1 MGPDNFFSSDASHQ
15 RLNSDLPFTFP
26 THLMDYVLP
35 NELVDGMIAAGG
47 KKSTVSVKNLLLRGF
62 YSGSILG
69 LAVILA
75 LTVGLKSGQ
84 PWLGSFLF
92 PFGFASIVLFGM
104 ELVTGNFALL
114 PMATW
119 AGKCS
124 WGATIRN
131 WSWVWLGN
139 WIGTAVVALLMA
151 ISLTSG
157 WTVDPASAADGGGMW
172 QQVAAKII
180 ALNKANVVKKY
191 EDLQLLG
198 FFLAFVRGVIANW
211 LVCLGVTMA
220 LVSKSVP
227 GKILACWLP
236 ITAFQTMGME
246 HIVVNQFLHTAGPI
260 LGSGVPFS
268 KVIFWNFFPVTLG
281 NIVGGMVFIGM
292 LFYSTHRS
300 PVDNVLPKEHDEK
313 LERELAA
320 ELGAR

>member
-1 MGPDNFFSSDASHQ
+1 MSATASQ
-15 RLNSDLPFTFP
+15 
-26 THLMDYVLP
+26 MDYVLP
-35 NELVDGMIAAGG
+35 NELVDGMILAGG
-47 KKSTVSVKNLLLRGF
+47 KKATVSIKNLLIRGF
-62 YSGSILG
+62 YSGAILG

-75 LTVGLKSGQ
+75 LTVGILTKL
-84 PWLGSFLF
+84 PFVGSLLF

-124 WGATIRN
+124 WKATFRN
-131 WSWVWLGN
+131 WTWVWIGN
-139 WIGTAVVALLMA
+139 FIGTLVVAIIMA

-157 WTVDPASAADGGGMW
+157 SMDASAENVGPPIWDL
-172 QQVAAKII
+172 VAQKIV
-180 ALNKANVVKKY
+180 ALNQINVVKKY
-191 EDLQLLG
+191 EALGSMG
-198 FFLAFVRGVIANW
+198 FFLAFLRGVVANW

-227 GKILACWLP
+227 GKLLACWLS

-260 LGSGVPFS
+260 LGSGVPFY
-268 KVIFWNFFPVTLG
+268 KVIFWNFLPVTLG
-281 NIVGGMVFIGM
+281 NVVGGMVFIGM
-292 LFYSTHRS
+292 LFYSTHRTKIS
-300 PVDNVLPKEHDEK
+300 DVLPTEHDEK

>member
-1 MGPDNFFSSDASHQ
+1 
-15 RLNSDLPFTFP
+15 
-26 THLMDYVLP
+26 MDYVLP

-47 KKSTVSVKNLLLRGF
+47 KKSTVSVKNLLIRGF
-62 YSGSILG
+62 YSGAILG

-75 LTVGLKSGQ
+75 LTVGITVKA
-84 PWLGSFLF
+84 PFVGSLLF

-119 AGKCS
+119 AGKSS
-124 WGATIRN
+124 WGATFRN
-131 WSWVWLGN
+131 WGWVWLGN
-139 WIGTAVVALLMA
+139 WIGTAVVAVIMYL
-151 ISLTSG
+151 SLTSG
-157 WTVDPASAADGGGMW
+157 GTVEPSADGGVW
-172 QQVAAKII
+172 QKVAATII
-180 ALNKANVVKKY
+180 KLNVANVEKKY
-191 EDLQLLG
+191 EALGSLG
-198 FFLAFVRGVIANW
+198 FFLAFLRGVVANW

-268 KVIFWNFFPVTLG
+268 KVIFWNFLPVTLG

>member
-1 MGPDNFFSSDASHQ
+1 MSASASQ
-15 RLNSDLPFTFP
+15 
-26 THLMDYVLP
+26 MDYVLP

-47 KKSTVSVKNLLLRGF
+47 KKATVSVKNLLIRGF
-62 YSGSILG
+62 YSGAILG

-75 LTVGLKSGQ
+75 LTIGLKSGQ
-84 PWLGSFLF
+84 PWLGSLLF

-114 PMATW
+114 PMSTW
-119 AGKCS
+119 AGKS
-124 WGATIRN
+124 TWRATFRN
-131 WSWVWLGN
+131 WGWVWLGN
-139 WIGTAVVALLMA
+139 WIGTAVVALIMA

-157 WTVDPASAADGGGMW
+157 GTVDPASAADGGGMW

-180 ALNKANVVKKY
+180 ALNKTNVVTKY
-191 EDLQLLG
+191 ENLQSMG
-198 FFLAFVRGVIANW
+198 FFLAFLRGVVANW

-227 GKILACWLP
+227 GKLLACWLP

-260 LGSGVPFS
+260 LGSGVPFY
-268 KVIFWNFFPVTLG
+268 KVIFWNFLPVTLG

-292 LFYSTHRS
+292 LFYSTHRTKIS
-300 PVDNVLPKEHDEK
+300 DVLPTEHDEK

>member
-1 MGPDNFFSSDASHQ
+1 MSATASQ
-15 RLNSDLPFTFP
+15 
-26 THLMDYVLP
+26 MDYVLP
-35 NELVDGMIAAGG
+35 NELVDGMILAGG
-47 KKSTVSVKNLLLRGF
+47 KKATVSIKNLLIRCF
-62 YSGSILG
+62 YSCAILG

-75 LTVGLKSGQ
+75 LTVGILTKL
-84 PWLGSFLF
+84 PFVGSLLF

-124 WGATIRN
+124 WKATFRN
-131 WSWVWLGN
+131 WTWVWIGN
-139 WIGTAVVALLMA
+139 FIGTLVVAIIMA

-157 WTVDPASAADGGGMW
+157 SMDASAENVGPPIWDL
-172 QQVAAKII
+172 VAQKIV
-180 ALNKANVVKKY
+180 ALNQINVVKKY
-191 EDLQLLG
+191 EALGSMG
-198 FFLAFVRGVIANW
+198 FFLAFLRGVVANW

-227 GKILACWLP
+227 GKLLACWLP

-260 LGSGVPFS
+260 LGSGVPFY
-268 KVIFWNFFPVTLG
+268 KVIFWNFLPVTLG

-292 LFYSTHRS
+292 LFYSTHRTKIS
-300 PVDNVLPKEHDEK
+300 DVLPTEHDEK

-320 ELGAR
+320 ELSAR

>member
-1 MGPDNFFSSDASHQ
+1 
-15 RLNSDLPFTFP
+15 
-26 THLMDYVLP
+26 MDYVLP

-47 KKSTVSVKNLLLRGF
+47 KKSSVSVKDLLLRGF
-62 YSGSILG
+62 YSGAILG

-75 LTVGLKSGQ
+75 LTVGITVKA
-84 PWLGSFLF
+84 PFVGSLLF

-119 AGKCS
+119 AGRCT
-124 WGATIRN
+124 WGATFRN
-131 WSWVWLGN
+131 WTWVWIGN
-139 WIGTAVVALLMA
+139 WIGTAVVALIMA

-157 WTVDPASAADGGGMW
+157 GTVDPASAADGGGMW

-180 ALNKANVVKKY
+180 ALNKTNVVTKY
-191 EDLQLLG
+191 ENLQSMG
-198 FFLAFVRGVIANW
+198 FFLAFLRGVVANW

-227 GKILACWLP
+227 GKLLACWLP
-236 ITAFQTMGME
+236 ITAFQSMGME

-260 LGSGVPFS
+260 LGSGVGFGQ
-268 KVIFWNFFPVTLG
+268 VIFWNFLPVTLG

-292 LFYSTHRS
+292 LFYSTHRTKIS
-300 PVDNVLPKEHDEK
+300 DVLPTEHDEK

>member
-1 MGPDNFFSSDASHQ
+1 MSVTASQ
-15 RLNSDLPFTFP
+15 
-26 THLMDYVLP
+26 MDYVLP

-47 KKSTVSVKNLLLRGF
+47 KKATVSVKNLLLRGF
-62 YSGSILG
+62 YCGAILG

-75 LTVGLKSGQ
+75 LTVGIQSKM
-84 PWLGSFLF
+84 PFLGSVLF
-92 PFGFASIVLFGM
+92 PFGFVSIVLFGM

-119 AGKCS
+119 AGKS
-124 WGATIRN
+124 TWSATFRN
-131 WSWVWLGN
+131 WSWVWIGN
-139 WIGTAVVALLMA
+139 FIGTLVVAIIMA

-157 WTVDPASAADGGGMW
+157 GTIDPAADGGMW
-172 QQVAAKII
+172 QKVAQKII
-180 ALNKANVVKKY
+180 SLNILNVEKKY
-191 EDLQLLG
+191 EALGSLG
-198 FFLAFVRGVIANW
+198 FFLAFLRGLVANW
-211 LVCLGVTMA
+211 LVCLGVTLA

-227 GKILACWLP
+227 GKLLACWLP

-260 LGSGVPFS
+260 LGSGVPFT
-268 KVIFWNFFPVTLG
+268 KVIFWNFLPVTLG

-292 LFYSTHRS
+292 LFYSTHRTKL
-300 PVDNVLPKEHDEK
+300 DNVLPREKDEK

>member
-1 MGPDNFFSSDASHQ
+1 
-15 RLNSDLPFTFP
+15 
-26 THLMDYVLP
+26 MDYVLP

-47 KKSTVSVKNLLLRGF
+47 KKSTVSVKNLLIRGF
-62 YSGSILG
+62 YSGAILG

-75 LTVGLKSGQ
+75 LTVGITVKA
-84 PWLGSFLF
+84 PFVGSLLF

-119 AGKCS
+119 AGRSS
-124 WGATIRN
+124 WGATFRN

-139 WIGTAVVALLMA
+139 WIGTAVVAVLMA

-157 WTVDPASAADGGGMW
+157 GTVDPASAADGGGMW

-180 ALNKANVVKKY
+180 ALNKANVVAKY
-191 EDLQLLG
+191 QNLETLG
-198 FFLAFVRGVIANW
+198 FFLAIVRGVIANW

-236 ITAFQTMGME
+236 ITAFQSMGME

-260 LGSGVPFS
+260 LGSGVNFGQ
-268 KVIFWNFFPVTLG
+268 VIFWNWLPVTIG
-281 NIVGGMVFIGM
+281 NIIGGMVFIGM
-292 LFYSTHRS
+292 LFYSTHRT
-300 PVDNVLPKEHDEK
+300 PMDNVLPEVHDDK

>member
-1 MGPDNFFSSDASHQ
+1 MSASASQ
-15 RLNSDLPFTFP
+15 
-26 THLMDYVLP
+26 MDYVLP

-47 KKSTVSVKNLLLRGF
+47 KKATVSVKNLLLRGF
-62 YSGSILG
+62 YSGAILG

-75 LTVGLKSGQ
+75 LTVAIQSKL
-84 PWLGSFLF
+84 PFLGSVLF

-119 AGKCS
+119 AGKS
-124 WGATIRN
+124 TWGATFRN
-131 WSWVWLGN
+131 WSWVWIGN
-139 WIGTAVVALLMA
+139 FIGTLLVAVIMA
-151 ISLTSG
+151 VSLTSG
-157 WTVDPASAADGGGMW
+157 GTVDPSADGGVW
-172 QQVAAKII
+172 PQVAQKII
-180 ALNKANVVKKY
+180 SLNIANVEKKY
-191 EDLQLLG
+191 EALGSLG
-198 FFLAFVRGVIANW
+198 FFLAILRGIVANW

-236 ITAFQTMGME
+236 ITAFQTLGME

-260 LGSGVPFS
+260 LGSGVPFY
-268 KVIFWNFFPVTLG
+268 KVIVWNFLPVTIG
-281 NIVGGMVFIGM
+281 NIIGGMVFIGM

-300 PVDNVLPKEHDEK
+300 TVENVLPREHDEK

>member
-1 MGPDNFFSSDASHQ
+1 MSASASQ
-15 RLNSDLPFTFP
+15 
-26 THLMDYVLP
+26 MDYVLP

-47 KKSTVSVKNLLLRGF
+47 KKATVSVKNLLLRGF
-62 YSGSILG
+62 YSGAILG

-75 LTVGLKSGQ
+75 LTVAIQSKL
-84 PWLGSFLF
+84 PFLGSVLF

-119 AGKCS
+119 AGKSS
-124 WGATIRN
+124 WSATFRN
-131 WSWVWLGN
+131 WSWVWIGN
-139 WIGTAVVALLMA
+139 FIGTLLVAVIMA

-157 WTVDPASAADGGGMW
+157 GTVDPSADGGVW
-172 QQVAAKII
+172 QKVAQKII
-180 ALNKANVVKKY
+180 SLNIANVEKKY
-191 EDLQLLG
+191 EALGSLG
-198 FFLAFVRGVIANW
+198 FFLAILRGMVANW

-227 GKILACWLP
+227 GKLLACWLP

-260 LGSGVPFS
+260 LGSGVPFY
-268 KVIFWNFFPVTLG
+268 KVIFWNFLPVTIG
-281 NIVGGMVFIGM
+281 NIIGGMVFIGM
-292 LFYSTHRS
+292 LFYSTHRTKIE
-300 PVDNVLPKEHDEK
+300 NVLPQEHDEK

>member
-1 MGPDNFFSSDASHQ
+1 
-15 RLNSDLPFTFP
+15 
-26 THLMDYVLP
+26 MDYVLP

-62 YSGSILG
+62 YSGAILG

-75 LTVGLKSGQ
+75 LTVGIQSKM
-84 PWLGSFLF
+84 PFLGSVLF

-119 AGKCS
+119 AGKAT
-124 WGATIRN
+124 WGATFRN

-139 WIGTAVVALLMA
+139 FIGTLVVAVIMYL
-151 ISLTSG
+151 SLTSG
-157 WTVDPASAADGGGMW
+157 GTVDPSAEGDIW
-172 QQVAAKII
+172 QKVAAKII
-180 ALNKANVVKKY
+180 ALNIANVEKKY
-191 EDLQLLG
+191 EALGSLG
-198 FFLAFVRGVIANW
+198 FFLAFLRGMVANW

-227 GKILACWLP
+227 GKLLACWLP

-260 LGSGVPFS
+260 LGSGVNMGQ
-268 KVIFWNFFPVTLG
+268 VIVWNWLPVTLG

-292 LFYSTHRS
+292 LFYSTHRTTMS
-300 PVDNVLPKEHDEK
+300 NVLPTEHDEK

>member
-1 MGPDNFFSSDASHQ
+1 MSASASQ
-15 RLNSDLPFTFP
+15 
-26 THLMDYVLP
+26 MDYVLP

-47 KKSTVSVKNLLLRGF
+47 KKATVSVKNLLLRGF
-62 YSGSILG
+62 YSGAILG

-75 LTVGLKSGQ
+75 LTVAIQSKL
-84 PWLGSFLF
+84 PFLGSVLF

-119 AGKCS
+119 AGKS
-124 WGATIRN
+124 TWSATFRN
-131 WSWVWLGN
+131 WSWVWIGN
-139 WIGTAVVALLMA
+139 FIGTLLVAVIMA

-157 WTVDPASAADGGGMW
+157 GTVDPSADGGVW
-172 QQVAAKII
+172 QKVAQTII
-180 ALNKANVVKKY
+180 SLNIANVEKKY
-191 EDLQLLG
+191 EALGSLG
-198 FFLAFVRGVIANW
+198 FFLAILRGVVANW

-236 ITAFQTMGME
+236 ITAFQTLGME

-260 LGSGVPFS
+260 LGSGVPFY
-268 KVIFWNFFPVTLG
+268 KVIFWNFLPVTIG
-281 NIVGGMVFIGM
+281 NIIGGMVFIGM
-292 LFYSTHRS
+292 LFYSTHRTKI
-300 PVDNVLPKEHDEK
+300 DNVLPQEHDEK

>member
-1 MGPDNFFSSDASHQ
+1 MSATASQ
-15 RLNSDLPFTFP
+15 
-26 THLMDYVLP
+26 MDYVLP
-35 NELVDGMIAAGG
+35 NELVDGMILAGG
-47 KKSTVSVKNLLLRGF
+47 KKATVSIKNLLIRGF
-62 YSGSILG
+62 YSGAILG

-75 LTVGLKSGQ
+75 LTVGILTKL
-84 PWLGSFLF
+84 PFVGSLLF

-124 WGATIRN
+124 WKATFRN
-131 WSWVWLGN
+131 WTWVWIGN
-139 WIGTAVVALLMA
+139 FIGTLVVAIIMA

-157 WTVDPASAADGGGMW
+157 SMDASAENVGPPIWDL
-172 QQVAAKII
+172 VAQKIV
-180 ALNKANVVKKY
+180 ALNQINVVKKY
-191 EDLQLLG
+191 EALGSMG
-198 FFLAFVRGVIANW
+198 FFLAFLRGVVANW

-227 GKILACWLP
+227 GKLLACWLP

-260 LGSGVPFS
+260 LGSGVPFY
-268 KVIFWNFFPVTLG
+268 KVIFWNFLPVTLG

-292 LFYSTHRS
+292 LFYSTHRTKIS
-300 PVDNVLPKEHDEK
+300 DVLPTEHDEK
-313 LERELAA
+313 IERELAA

>member
-1 MGPDNFFSSDASHQ
+1 MSVTASQ
-15 RLNSDLPFTFP
+15 
-26 THLMDYVLP
+26 MDYVLP

-47 KKSTVSVKNLLLRGF
+47 KKATVSVKNLLLRGF
-62 YSGSILG
+62 YSGAILG

-75 LTVGLKSGQ
+75 LTVGIQSKM
-84 PWLGSFLF
+84 PFLGSVLF
-92 PFGFASIVLFGM
+92 PFGFVSIVLFGM

-119 AGKCS
+119 AGKS
-124 WGATIRN
+124 TWGATFRN
-131 WSWVWLGN
+131 WSWVWIGN
-139 WIGTAVVALLMA
+139 FIGTLVVAIIMA

-157 WTVDPASAADGGGMW
+157 GTIDPAADGGMW
-172 QQVAAKII
+172 QKVAQKII
-180 ALNKANVVKKY
+180 SLNILNVEKKY
-191 EDLQLLG
+191 EALGSLG
-198 FFLAFVRGVIANW
+198 FFLAFLRGLVANW
-211 LVCLGVTMA
+211 LVCLGVTLA

-227 GKILACWLP
+227 GKLLACWLP

-260 LGSGVPFS
+260 LGSGVPFT
-268 KVIFWNFFPVTLG
+268 KVIFWNFLPVTLG

-292 LFYSTHRS
+292 LFYSTHRTKL
-300 PVDNVLPKEHDEK
+300 DNVLPREKDEK

>member
-1 MGPDNFFSSDASHQ
+1 
-15 RLNSDLPFTFP
+15 
-26 THLMDYVLP
+26 V
-35 NELVDGMIAAGG
+35 V
-47 KKSTVSVKNLLLRGF
+47 
-62 YSGSILG
+62 
-69 LAVILA
+69 LA
-75 LTVGLKSGQ
+75 LTVGILTKL
-84 PWLGSFLF
+84 PFVGSLLF

-124 WGATIRN
+124 WSSTFRN
-131 WSWVWLGN
+131 WVWVWIGN
-139 WIGTAVVALLMA
+139 FIGTLVVAIIMG

-157 WTVDPASAADGGGMW
+157 SLDAAAENVGPPIWDL
-172 QQVAAKII
+172 VAQKIV
-180 ALNKANVVKKY
+180 ALNQINVVKKY
-191 EDLQLLG
+191 EALGSMG
-198 FFLAFVRGVIANW
+198 FFLAFLRGVVANW

-236 ITAFQTMGME
+236 ITAFQSLGME

-260 LGSGVPFS
+260 LGSGVPFY
-268 KVIFWNFFPVTLG
+268 KVIFWNFLPVTLG

-292 LFYSTHRS
+292 LFYSTHRTKIS
-300 PVDNVLPKEHDEK
+300 DVLPTEHDEK

>member
-1 MGPDNFFSSDASHQ
+1 
-15 RLNSDLPFTFP
+15 
-26 THLMDYVLP
+26 MDYVLP

-47 KKSTVSVKNLLLRGF
+47 KKSAVSVKNLLLRGF
-62 YSGSILG
+62 YSGAILG

-75 LTVGLKSGQ
+75 LTVGIQSKL
-84 PWLGSFLF
+84 PFLGSVLF

-119 AGKCS
+119 AGKAT
-124 WGATIRN
+124 WGATFRN
-131 WSWVWLGN
+131 WCWVWLGN
-139 WIGTAVVALLMA
+139 FIGTLVVAVIMYL
-151 ISLTSG
+151 SLTSG
-157 WTVDPASAADGGGMW
+157 GTVDPSAEGGIW
-172 QQVAAKII
+172 QKVAAKII
-180 ALNKANVVKKY
+180 ALNIANVEKKY
-191 EDLQLLG
+191 EALGSLG
-198 FFLAFVRGVIANW
+198 FFLAFLRGMVANW

-227 GKILACWLP
+227 GKLLACWLP

-260 LGSGVPFS
+260 LGSGVPFT
-268 KVIFWNFFPVTLG
+268 KVIFWNFLPVTLG

-292 LFYSTHRS
+292 LFYSTHRTQM
-300 PVDNVLPKEHDEK
+300 DNVLPREHDEK

>member
-1 MGPDNFFSSDASHQ
+1 
-15 RLNSDLPFTFP
+15 
-26 THLMDYVLP
+26 MDYVLP

-47 KKSTVSVKNLLLRGF
+47 KKATVSIKNLLLRGF

-69 LAVILA
+69 LAVVLA
-75 LTVGLKSGQ
+75 LTVAAQTKL
-84 PWLGSFLF
+84 PFLGSVLF

-114 PMATW
+114 PMAVW
-119 AGKCS
+119 AGRSS

-131 WSWVWLGN
+131 WIWVWIGNFLG
-139 WIGTAVVALLMA
+139 TLVVAVIMWL
-151 ISLTSG
+151 SLKSAG
-157 WTVDPASAADGGGMW
+157 AAPADAPWAGDW
-172 QQVAAKII
+172 NAVAATII
-180 ALNKANVVKKY
+180 KLNKANVIGKY
-191 EDLQLLG
+191 EALGSTG
-198 FFLAFVRGVIANW
+198 FFLAFLRGVVANW

-227 GKILACWLP
+227 GKLLACWLP
-236 ITAFQTMGME
+236 ITAFQTLGME
-246 HIVVNQFLHTAGPI
+246 HIVVNQFLHTAGPL

-268 KVIFWNFFPVTLG
+268 KVIIWNFIPVTAG

-292 LFYSTHRS
+292 LFYSTHRTKIS
-300 PVDNVLPKEHDEK
+300 NVLPTEHDEK

>member
-1 MGPDNFFSSDASHQ
+1 MSATASQ
-15 RLNSDLPFTFP
+15 
-26 THLMDYVLP
+26 MDYVLP

-47 KKSTVSVKNLLLRGF
+47 KKATVSIKNLLLRGF

-69 LAVILA
+69 LAVVLA
-75 LTVGLKSGQ
+75 LTVAAQTKL
-84 PWLGSFLF
+84 PFLGSVLF

-114 PMATW
+114 PMAVW
-119 AGKCS
+119 AGRSS

-131 WSWVWLGN
+131 WIWVWIGNFLG
-139 WIGTAVVALLMA
+139 TLVVAVIMWL
-151 ISLTSG
+151 SLKSAG
-157 WTVDPASAADGGGMW
+157 AAPADAPWAGDW
-172 QQVAAKII
+172 NAVAATII
-180 ALNKANVVKKY
+180 KLNKANVIGKY
-191 EDLQLLG
+191 EALGSTG
-198 FFLAFVRGVIANW
+198 FFLAFLRGVVANW

-227 GKILACWLP
+227 GKLLACWLP
-236 ITAFQTMGME
+236 ITAFQTLGME
-246 HIVVNQFLHTAGPI
+246 HIVVNQFLHTAGPL

-268 KVIFWNFFPVTLG
+268 KVIIWNFIPVTAG

-292 LFYSTHRS
+292 LFYSTHRTKIS
-300 PVDNVLPKEHDEK
+300 NVLPKEHDEK

>member
-1 MGPDNFFSSDASHQ
+1 MSASASQ
-15 RLNSDLPFTFP
+15 
-26 THLMDYVLP
+26 MDYVLP
-35 NELVDGMIAAGG
+35 NELVDGMILAGG
-47 KKSTVSVKNLLLRGF
+47 KKATVSIKNLLIRGF
-62 YSGSILG
+62 YSGAILG

-75 LTVGLKSGQ
+75 LTVGILTKL
-84 PWLGSFLF
+84 PFVGSLLF

-124 WGATIRN
+124 WKATFRN
-131 WSWVWLGN
+131 WTWVWIGN
-139 WIGTAVVALLMA
+139 FIGTLVVAIIMA

-157 WTVDPASAADGGGMW
+157 SMDAAAENVGPPIWDL
-172 QQVAAKII
+172 VAQKLV
-180 ALNKANVVKKY
+180 ALNQINVVKKY
-191 EDLQLLG
+191 EALGSTG
-198 FFLAFVRGVIANW
+198 FFLAFLRGVVANW

-227 GKILACWLP
+227 GKLLACWLP

-260 LGSGVPFS
+260 LGSGVPFY
-268 KVIFWNFFPVTLG
+268 KVIFWNFLPVTLG

-292 LFYSTHRS
+292 LFYSTHRTKIS
-300 PVDNVLPKEHDEK
+300 DVLPTEHDEK

>member
-1 MGPDNFFSSDASHQ
+1 MSVTASQ
-15 RLNSDLPFTFP
+15 
-26 THLMDYVLP
+26 MDYVLP

-47 KKSTVSVKNLLLRGF
+47 KKATVSVKNLLLRGF
-62 YSGSILG
+62 YSGAILG

-75 LTVGLKSGQ
+75 LTVGIQSKM
-84 PWLGSFLF
+84 PFLGSVLF
-92 PFGFASIVLFGM
+92 PFGFVSIVLFGM

-119 AGKCS
+119 AGKS
-124 WGATIRN
+124 TGSATFRN
-131 WSWVWLGN
+131 WSWVWIGN
-139 WIGTAVVALLMA
+139 FIGTLVVAIIMA

-157 WTVDPASAADGGGMW
+157 GTIDPAADGGMW
-172 QQVAAKII
+172 QKVAQKII
-180 ALNKANVVKKY
+180 SLNILNVEKKY
-191 EDLQLLG
+191 EALGSLG
-198 FFLAFVRGVIANW
+198 FFLAFLRGLVANW
-211 LVCLGVTMA
+211 LVCLGVTLA

-227 GKILACWLP
+227 GKLLACWLP

-260 LGSGVPFS
+260 LGSGVPFT
-268 KVIFWNFFPVTLG
+268 KVIFWNFLPVTLG

-292 LFYSTHRS
+292 LFYSTHRTKL
-300 PVDNVLPKEHDEK
+300 DNVLPREKDEK

>member
-1 MGPDNFFSSDASHQ
+1 
-15 RLNSDLPFTFP
+15 
-26 THLMDYVLP
+26 MDYVLP

-47 KKSTVSVKNLLLRGF
+47 KKANVSVKDLLLRGF
-62 YSGSILG
+62 YSGAILG

-75 LTVGLKSGQ
+75 LTVGIQSKL
-84 PWLGSFLF
+84 PFLGSVLF

-119 AGKCS
+119 AGRCS
-124 WGATIRN
+124 WGATFRN
-131 WSWVWLGN
+131 WSWVWIGN
-139 WIGTAVVALLMA
+139 FIGTLVVAVIMA

-157 WTVDPASAADGGGMW
+157 GTVDPAADGGVW
-172 QQVAAKII
+172 QKVAQKIMT
-180 ALNKANVVKKY
+180 LNITNVEKKY
-191 EDLQLLG
+191 EALGSLG
-198 FFLAFVRGVIANW
+198 FGLAILRGVVANW

-227 GKILACWLP
+227 GKLLACWLP

-260 LGSGVPFS
+260 LGSGVPFW
-268 KVIFWNFFPVTLG
+268 KCIFWNFLPVTIG
-281 NIVGGMVFIGM
+281 NIIGGMVFIGM
-292 LFYSTHRS
+292 LFYSTHRTTM
-300 PVDNVLPKEHDEK
+300 DNVLPQEHDEK

>member
-1 MGPDNFFSSDASHQ
+1 MSATASQ
-15 RLNSDLPFTFP
+15 
-26 THLMDYVLP
+26 MDYVLP
-35 NELVDGMIAAGG
+35 NELVDGMILAGG
-47 KKSTVSVKNLLLRGF
+47 KKATVSIKNLLIRGF
-62 YSGSILG
+62 YSGAILG

-75 LTVGLKSGQ
+75 LTVGILTKL
-84 PWLGSFLF
+84 PFVGSLLF

-124 WGATIRN
+124 WSATFRN
-131 WSWVWLGN
+131 WTWVGIGN
-139 WIGTAVVALLMA
+139 FIGTLVVAIIMA

-157 WTVDPASAADGGGMW
+157 SMDASAENVGPPIWDL
-172 QQVAAKII
+172 VAQKIV
-180 ALNKANVVKKY
+180 ALNQINVVKKY
-191 EDLQLLG
+191 EALGSMG
-198 FFLAFVRGVIANW
+198 FFLAFLRGVVANW

-227 GKILACWLP
+227 GKLLACWLP

-260 LGSGVPFS
+260 LGSGVPFY
-268 KVIFWNFFPVTLG
+268 KVIFWNFLPVTLG

-292 LFYSTHRS
+292 LFYSTHRTKIS
-300 PVDNVLPKEHDEK
+300 DVLPTEHDEK

>member
-1 MGPDNFFSSDASHQ
+1 MSVTASQ
-15 RLNSDLPFTFP
+15 
-26 THLMDYVLP
+26 MDYVLP

-47 KKSTVSVKNLLLRGF
+47 KKATVSVKNLLLRGF
-62 YSGSILG
+62 YSGAILG

-75 LTVGLKSGQ
+75 LTVGIQSKM
-84 PWLGSFLF
+84 PFLGSVLF
-92 PFGFASIVLFGM
+92 PFGFVSIVLFGM

-119 AGKCS
+119 AGKS
-124 WGATIRN
+124 TWGATFRN
-131 WSWVWLGN
+131 WSWVWIGN
-139 WIGTAVVALLMA
+139 FIGTLVVAIIMP

-157 WTVDPASAADGGGMW
+157 GTIDPAADGGMW
-172 QQVAAKII
+172 QKVAQKII
-180 ALNKANVVKKY
+180 SLNILNVEKKY
-191 EDLQLLG
+191 EALGSLG
-198 FFLAFVRGVIANW
+198 FFLAFLRGLVANW
-211 LVCLGVTMA
+211 LVCLGVTLA

-227 GKILACWLP
+227 GKLLACWLP

-260 LGSGVPFS
+260 LGSGVPFT
-268 KVIFWNFFPVTLG
+268 KVIFWNFLPVTLG

-292 LFYSTHRS
+292 LFYSTHRTKL
-300 PVDNVLPKEHDEK
+300 DNVLPREKDEK